1 VNPHDDLEAYV
12 LGALEPAGAAA
23 FESHLGGCAE
33 CRDGVASYGGVMR
46 ALRSIA
52 VPSPPPAPRVGRTRS
67 AQPAWIAALTAAAAA
82 IVVGAAVAQHNAATA
97 ADGDVAVIAQMIAD
111 RPYQVAL
118 AGATARGAAI
128 VGSGGTRTAFVVSG
142 LPAPP
147 AGRGYQVWVRG
158 KGVRSPGMMH
168 RTSTGLEVLI
178 VPGDA
183 LAGAQH
189 IGITVEPAGGSP
201 KRTGPPQVTGDVS

>member
-1 VNPHDDLEAYV
+1 MNPHDDLEAYV
-12 LGALEPAGAAA
+12 LGALDPADAAA
-23 FESHLGGCAE
+23 FESHLSGCAE

-46 ALRSIA
+46 ALRSVA
-52 VPSPPPAPRVGRTRS
+52 VPSPPPAPRVGRARA
-67 AQPAWIAALTAAAAA
+67 AQPAWIAALAAAAAA

-97 ADGDVAVIAQMIAD
+97 GDDDVALIAQLIAD

-118 AGATARGAAI
+118 AGPSARGAAI

-158 KGVRSPGMMH
+158 AGIRSPGMMH
-168 RTSTGLEVLI
+168 RTSTGLEVL
-178 VPGDA
+178 VVRGDA
-183 LAGAQH
+183 LAGAKH